1 MPKSLH
7 KLVENTSFVKL
18 PTQLSL
24 HHDDLIFIYLHSAI
38 YIYIHIFYVYV
49 QIERIHI
56 RYRIIVNMERL
67 TFYMLLHKDDIY
79 LMVPSDGSPVLGR
92 GFPATTSA

>member
-1 MPKSLH
+1 MMISY
-7 KLVENTSFVKL
+7 SFTYIV
-18 PTQLSL
+18 LS
-24 HHDDLIFIYLHSAI
+24 I